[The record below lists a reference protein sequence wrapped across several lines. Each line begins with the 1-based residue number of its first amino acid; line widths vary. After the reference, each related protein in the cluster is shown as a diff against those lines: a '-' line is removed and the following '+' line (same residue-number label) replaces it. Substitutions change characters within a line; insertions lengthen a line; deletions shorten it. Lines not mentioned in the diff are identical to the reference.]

1 MVVVFFVFIFFL
13 NVFSMF
19 VVPTV
24 PVLRA
29 DYFWPGVE
37 SGGTFVQMSLV
48 TDHPAGR
55 ISCYCSALHALL
67 GLHHHA
73 HFVEHGFVVC
83 PPYSSVCLLNAM
95 SEGPTFDILPL
106 ENIQGSFYSKH
117 QFGGDGGWGCLG
129 GIASTESHKVRISSP
144 CMLYTD
150 CTKCT

>member
-19 VVPTV
+19 VVPSV

-37 SGGTFVQMSLV
+37 SGGPLCKCLLSPITQLAAL
-48 TDHPAGR
+48 PR
-55 ISCYCSALHALL
+55 CSALHALL